1 MDMQVLSHT
10 VQSHGPRVSGL
21 HGTRTGGGQRM
32 KCTYCSRQSDYELP
46 GGSIRLCECCA
57 KAFREGFEKGRVY
70 ESVAR
75 RKQFEGKKR

>member
-1 MDMQVLSHT
+1 
-10 VQSHGPRVSGL
+10 
-21 HGTRTGGGQRM
+21 M
-32 KCTYCSRQSDYELP
+32 KCTYCSRQSDHELP

-75 RKQFEGKKR
+75 MKQFEGKRR